1 MTTPSETSF
10 RNTSKTYYKLDHS
23 AIIGMHF
30 SHRSWPDHF
39 KAFPNVRLAQ
49 TRMWQPNIMV
59 WGLTWATEAVGFVN
73 GLAWPGLAGRLLQT
87 LISITL
93 QNLSWTSSF
102 CRHRIALSSPILIGS
117 FQHYTSN
124 SLSSKT
130 LTDVMNLIRRPKS
143 RRVRLLLPG
152 GFTLLKW
159 FVLRPPRTRCVS
171 SCKTKHSRAEVL
183 ISGTL
188 RDYYICSVWGPDG
201 HKSTS
206 FIVLFE
212 RTLFCSFL
220 VRKVHLVQ
228 I

>member
-1 MTTPSETSF
+1 MTTPSETNC

-59 WGLTWATEAVGFVN
+59 WGLKRATEAVGFVN

-102 CRHRIALSSPILIGS
+102 CHHRIALSSPILIGS

-124 SLSSKT
+124 SLSSQT
-130 LTDVMNLIRRPKS
+130 LTNFMNLILSWLPALGHYKCDS
-143 RRVRLLLPG
+143 LSTQALTGTTNRVLSSLP
-152 GFTLLKW
+152 
-159 FVLRPPRTRCVS
+159 
-171 SCKTKHSRAEVL
+171 
-183 ISGTL
+183 ISQTL
-188 RDYYICSVWGPDG
+188 RM
-201 HKSTS
+201 
-206 FIVLFE
+206 
-212 RTLFCSFL
+212 
-220 VRKVHLVQ
+220 
-228 I
+228 